1 MMSFC
6 KILVPQDFSDSL
18 ESIRDNDNDNAMKAF
33 GIDTTCFSCTDTMPI
48 MIHGVA

>member
-18 ESIRDNDNDNAMKAF
+18 ESIKDNDNAMKAF

-48 MIHGVA
+48 MTYGVA